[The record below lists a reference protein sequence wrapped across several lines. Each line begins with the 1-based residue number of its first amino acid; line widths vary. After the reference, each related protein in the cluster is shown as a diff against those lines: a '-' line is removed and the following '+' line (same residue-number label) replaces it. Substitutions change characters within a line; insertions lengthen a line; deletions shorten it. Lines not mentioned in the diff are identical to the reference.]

1 MLKTFTAVPL
11 PVTLV
16 VLAFICPTELSVFI
30 GGMRFSPHR
39 LVFLL
44 VLPFALTRLARSRD
58 LKVRAFDVLFLLYNA
73 WTVGVFIYHGDATPA
88 AVSNQ
93 GSGGALQYGGAL
105 ALESFAAYVIA
116 RAYVR
121 DAVQARAV
129 AKLLVAAVM
138 IVGALALPETLLGQ
152 HFVHDAMNALTGY
165 GFPLKY
171 ETRLGLERAYSTF
184 DHPIHYGTFCAS
196 ALALVWFA
204 ERKPQRQWT
213 RAGLLTLATIL
224 GLSSAPILCL
234 ALQAALIVWEAL
246 TRGVVNRVQI
256 TLGVFAALY
265 LGAALVGTRT
275 PIGLIAT
282 GMTLDS
288 WTGYYRLVI
297 WEHGI
302 ENLTANPISGIGLAD
317 WTRPWWMISD
327 SIDAFWL
334 VIPLRAGVPAIVFL
348 VGALALLLRTA
359 ARRSG
364 RSRDLEVRR
373 MLRGWVISV
382 IALCL
387 VGVTV
392 HFWNVLYAY
401 FFFMLGLGGWL
412 ADPQR
417 VVARATLPVARRS
430 RTQGRAA
437 GAARPGLRARPDL
450 VAASAIR

>member
-1 MLKTFTAVPL
+1 MLSVFRGAPL

-16 VLAFICPTELSVFI
+16 VLAFICPTELSVFL

-39 LVFLL
+39 LIFLL
-44 VLPFALTRLARSRD
+44 VLPFALVRLVRAKD
-58 LKVRAFDVLFLLYNA
+58 LRIRAFDVFFFLYNA
-73 WTVGVFIYHGDATPA
+73 WTVAIFVYHGDSTPA

-105 ALESFAAYVIA
+105 ALESFAAYLIA

-121 DAVQARAV
+121 DADQCRAV
-129 AKLLVAAVM
+129 AKLLVAAVA
-138 IVGALALPETLLGQ
+138 IVGLLALPESLFGQ

-196 ALALVWFA
+196 ALALIWFS
-204 ERKPQRQWT
+204 ERKPGRQW
-213 RAGLLTLATIL
+213 RRVGLLSSATLL

-234 ALQAALIVWEAL
+234 ALQGALIVWEKL

-265 LGAALVGTRT
+265 LGATLVGTRT

-302 ENLTANPISGIGLAD
+302 ENLTANPITGIGLAD

-334 VIPLRAGVPAIVFL
+334 VIPLRAGFPAILFL
-348 VGALALLLRTA
+348 ALALGLLLRSA

-364 RSRDLEVRR
+364 RAPDVLVRR
-373 MLRGWVISV
+373 LLRGWVISV

-401 FFFMLGLGGWL
+401 FFFLLGLGGWL
-412 ADPQR
+412 ADPR
-417 VVARATLPVARRS
+417 RAIARTSVTSLRQVRRPGARPLASHRP
-430 RTQGRAA
+430 A
-437 GAARPGLRARPDL
+437 GA
-450 VAASAIR
+450 VAA